1 MRLIQG
7 IGKRAWK
14 MDCCIWQKTYG
25 LYFPWPRRRASSS
38 DDGPA
43 NEPSAEIL
51 GCRGGARS
59 QEVRKRI
66 FTTDEGSPHLEWHRR
81 YRGRPH
87 EDRVNGEI
95 STHRQ
100 KVRPDRNF
108 SSLRYLTPLVR
119 GGRDCACENAVV
131 RRTDRMDLPSDRDDQ
146 SAFDAAAQISLLG
159 KLKLTNCAL
168 STLRPA
174 HAIGKIETSLAL
186 PRPTHLCSQATDYSL
201 TLCQSK
207 PATVCPRRV
216 LVAIRRWMLDGA

>member
-14 MDCCIWQKTYG
+14 MDCCIWQKTRG

-66 FTTDEGSPHLEWHRR
+66 FTTDEGSPDLEWHRR
-81 YRGRPH
+81 YRGSPGALGPH

-108 SSLRYLTPLVR
+108 SSLRYLTPLADIAFLVGTTSVSGLS
-119 GGRDCACENAVV
+119 GGVV
-131 RRTDRMDLPSDRDDQ
+131 SSLPRHH
-146 SAFDAAAQISLLG
+146 AGIGTEAH
-159 KLKLTNCAL
+159 
-168 STLRPA
+168 RPA
-174 HAIGKIETSLAL
+174 GRHPG
-186 PRPTHLCSQATDYSL
+186 R
-201 TLCQSK
+201 
-207 PATVCPRRV
+207 
-216 LVAIRRWMLDGA
+216 

>member
-14 MDCCIWQKTYG
+14 MDCCIWQKTRG

-81 YRGRPH
+81 YRGSPGALGPH

-108 SSLRYLTPLVR
+108 SSLRYLISAHIR
-119 GGRDCACENAVV
+119 GRSRLYVGVAMPNIRDIGLYRGRD
-131 RRTDRMDLPSDRDDQ
+131 
-146 SAFDAAAQISLLG
+146 
-159 KLKLTNCAL
+159 
-168 STLRPA
+168 A
-174 HAIGKIETSLAL
+174 H
-186 PRPTHLCSQATDYSL
+186 C
-201 TLCQSK
+201 
-207 PATVCPRRV
+207 
-216 LVAIRRWMLDGA
+216 

>member
-14 MDCCIWQKTYG
+14 MDCCIWQKTRG

-81 YRGRPH
+81 YRGSPGAVGPH
-87 EDRVNGEI
+87 EDRVNGE
-95 STHRQ
+95 S
-100 KVRPDRNF
+100 PLP
-108 SSLRYLTPLVR
+108 LR
-119 GGRDCACENAVV
+119 
-131 RRTDRMDLPSDRDDQ
+131 
-146 SAFDAAAQISLLG
+146 I
-159 KLKLTNCAL
+159 
-168 STLRPA
+168 
-174 HAIGKIETSLAL
+174 ISLAL
-186 PRPTHLCSQATDYSL
+186 PRPIY
-201 TLCQSK
+201 
-207 PATVCPRRV
+207 PRTSGNTTT
-216 LVAIRRWMLDGA
+216 APIA

>member
-1 MRLIQG
+1 
-7 IGKRAWK
+7 
-14 MDCCIWQKTYG
+14 MDCRVWQKAHR
-25 LYFPWPRRRASSS
+25 LYFLRPWRRASSS

-81 YRGRPH
+81 YRGSPGALGSH

-108 SSLRYLTPLVR
+108 SSLRYLTPLADIAFLAGTTSVSGLS
-119 GGRDCACENAVV
+119 GGGADGLLSANSGCEQ
-131 RRTDRMDLPSDRDDQ
+131 LQ
-146 SAFDAAAQISLLG
+146 Q
-159 KLKLTNCAL
+159 
-168 STLRPA
+168 
-174 HAIGKIETSLAL
+174 
-186 PRPTHLCSQATDYSL
+186 
-201 TLCQSK
+201 
-207 PATVCPRRV
+207 
-216 LVAIRRWMLDGA
+216 